1 MNTKKRVVIT
11 GLGIVSPFGVG
22 QKPFFEGIHQGTA
35 AFTKLDEPWAGA
47 LASQVAARVPG
58 FDPLSVLSPKECG
71 RVPRI
76 VPLTL
81 AAAREA
87 LAQAGLSAYPQD
99 LEKSRS
105 VGVLLGS
112 GGGGIEFAE
121 KQYEEYFG
129 NGNAHVTP
137 YCVSSSFV
145 GMLSSEISIALGL
158 RGMSH
163 VLSTGCTS
171 STDAMGYA
179 FQMIRSGFQ
188 KILLTGGADACITR
202 GLMAGFSR
210 MKVTSTHYN
219 ENPSRASRPFDRE
232 RDGFVLGEGAWIFV
246 FEDYDHAR
254 ERGAEILAEV
264 CGYGSTCDA
273 YHRVM
278 ASADGVE
285 SARAMTL
292 ALEDAG
298 IRPDAVQYINLHGTS
313 TQMNDRVETLAVK
326 LAFQKHAWQVSSSAT
341 KSMIGHPQGA
351 CGAAGASAALLSLR
365 ESVIHPTINYEFPD
379 ELCDLNYTPNTAVRR
394 DVDYAVCNTIAFG
407 SKNSSLVLKRWQ
419 EK

>member
-1 MNTKKRVVIT
+1 MQNRKRVVIT
-11 GLGIVSPFGVG
+11 GLGIVSPFGLG
-22 QKPFFEGIHQGTA
+22 RQTFFEGIREGRP
-35 AFTKLDEPWAGA
+35 AFSRLGDSWAGN
-47 LASQVAARVPG
+47 LASQVVAKVPA
-58 FDPLSVLSPKECG
+58 FDPLSVLPAKECA

-81 AAAREA
+81 AAAKEA
-87 LAQAGLSAYPQD
+87 LEQAGLQDYPQD
-99 LEKSRS
+99 LEKSRRI
-105 VGVLLGS
+105 GVMLGS

-121 KQYEEYFG
+121 RQYEEYFG
-129 NGNAHVTP
+129 NGNSHVTP

-179 FQMIRSGFQ
+179 LQLIRSGAQ

-219 ENPSRASRPFDRE
+219 EDPSRASRPFDRE
-232 RDGFVLGEGAWIFV
+232 RDGFVLGEGAWVFI

-254 ERGAEILAEV
+254 ERGARILAEV
-264 CGYGSTCDA
+264 VGYGATCDA

-278 ASADGVE
+278 ASADGIE

-298 IRPDAVQYINLHGTS
+298 LAPDAVQYVNLHGTS

-326 LAFQKHAWQVSSSAT
+326 LAFGDHAWSLATSAT

-351 CGAAGASAALLSLR
+351 CGAAGASAALFSLR

-379 ELCDLNYTPNTAVRR
+379 EHCDLNYTPNQAARR

-419 EK
+419 DA